1 MKINWKVRLKNKTF
15 LASLLALTIT
25 FIYDLLAML
34 GITPSMDENALLT
47 IVDTVLKVLCLMG
60 VVMDPTTQGINDSD
74 RAMTYET
81 PAK

>member
-1 MKINWKVRLKNKTF
+1 MKINWKVRLRNKAF

-34 GITPSMDENALLT
+34 GVTPAMDENALLT
-47 IVDTVLKVLCLMG
+47 IVDTVLKVLALMG
-60 VVMDPTTQGINDSD
+60 VVMDPTTQGVGDSD

>member
-1 MKINWKVRLKNKTF
+1 MKINWKVRLRNKAF

-34 GITPSMDENALLT
+34 GVTPAMDENALMS
-47 IVDTVLKVLCLMG
+47 IVETVLKVLCLMG
-60 VVMDPTTQGINDSD
+60 VIMDPTTQGISDSD